1 MKNAKKEDLLHFKR
15 YLETRGASLSK
26 TDKYLPFYAL
36 PYISNPREHKAFKH
50 IAISRSTFVNQL
62 PGLGGVLSN

>member
-1 MKNAKKEDLLHFKR
+1 MQFKR

-50 IAISRSTFVNQL
+50 IFTKKWLEDQRGKLTTY
-62 PGLGGVLSN
+62 LGKVLTIKRAES